1 VLAGGIQPSSRRRE
15 FNVTTKQTTGT
26 HIDEAALLIGCLRGL
41 PLVVSPDTDWQALV
55 GMAKENGVLALA
67 HQSLLEMHAEMPE
80 FFTAAA
86 RESRSYADMLAT
98 ELDGLLHQFAERGID
113 VLPLKGPTLAQA
125 LYGDAT
131 LRSFKDLDLLVR
143 RDDYPRA
150 EALLIDLGFAAG
162 AVNDSEQRFSR
173 ERILVELHFDITS
186 PRIFQ
191 FDLEGIWSR
200 SCRGNFRGKPMH
212 VMSVDDLV
220 LYLCSHGLSHGFSRL
235 IWILDVARAL
245 DALEVDRCRQV
256 MRHAQSEGLV
266 PWLLIGCE
274 VVRAMFPQQ
283 LPKAMDAVISESP
296 KEIKRARRA
305 ASRLFAEGL
314 GGVSKTYGRSYL
326 ESGDDAI
333 KRWRYR
339 LGYFAPTAEDYRW
352 AERHRINPRLMPMF
366 RPLRLLQK
374 YGPAR
379 AWRIIF
385 PSHI

>member
-1 VLAGGIQPSSRRRE
+1 VI
-15 FNVTTKQTTGT
+15 TKQTTGT

-41 PLVVSPDTDWQALV
+41 PLVVPRDTDWQALL
-55 GMAKENGVLALA
+55 GIAKENGVLALV
-67 HQSLLEMHAEMPE
+67 HPQLLEMHAEMPE
-80 FFTAAA
+80 LFTAAA
-86 RESRSYADMLAT
+86 RASRSHADMFAA
-98 ELDGLLHQFAERGID
+98 ELEGLLHQFAERGID

-162 AVNDSEQRFSR
+162 TVNDSERRFSR
-173 ERILVELHFDITS
+173 EGILVELHFDITS
-186 PRIFQ
+186 PQIFQ

-200 SCRGNFRGKPMH
+200 SYRESFRGKSMH
-212 VMSVDDLV
+212 VMSDDDLV

-245 DALEVDRCRQV
+245 DALAPDGCKRL
-256 MRHAQSEGLV
+256 MRHAHSEGLV

-283 LPKAMDAVISESP
+283 LPKAMDAVIGESP

-314 GGVSKTYGRSYL
+314 GGVTKTYGRRYL
-326 ESGDDAI
+326 ESGDNAI
-333 KRWRYR
+333 NRWRYR

-352 AERHRINPRLMPMF
+352 AERHRINRRLMPMF
-366 RPLRLLQK
+366 RPLRLLHK

>member
-1 VLAGGIQPSSRRRE
+1 VFAGGIQPFSRRKE
-15 FNVTTKQTTGT
+15 FNVITKQTTAT
-26 HIDEAALLIGCLRGL
+26 PIDEAALLIRCLRGL
-41 PLVVSPDTDWQALV
+41 PLVVPPDTDWQALS
-55 GMAKENGVLALA
+55 GMAKKNGVLALA

-80 FFTAAA
+80 LFTTAARA
-86 RESRSYADMLAT
+86 SRSHTDMLAA
-98 ELDGLLHQFAERGID
+98 ELERLLHQFAVRGID
-113 VLPLKGPTLAQA
+113 VLPLKGPALAQA
-125 LYGDAT
+125 LYGNAT
-131 LRSFKDLDLLVR
+131 VRSCNDLDLLVR
-143 RDDYPRA
+143 REDYPRA

-162 AVNDSEQRFSR
+162 AVNDSEQRFCR

-186 PRIFQ
+186 PQIFQ

-200 SCRGNFRGKPMH
+200 SCLGSFRGKPMH

-245 DALEVDRCRQV
+245 DSLPPGGYRQV

-266 PWLLIGCE
+266 PWLMIGCE

-283 LPKAMDAVISESP
+283 LPEAMDAVMGESP
-296 KEIKRARRA
+296 EEAKRARRA
-305 ASRLFAEGL
+305 ASRLFAAGLEG
-314 GGVSKTYGRSYL
+314 VTKTYGRSYL
-326 ESGDDAI
+326 ESGDSAI

-339 LGYFAPTAEDYRW
+339 LSYFAPTAEDYRW
-352 AERHRINPRLMPMF
+352 AERHRINRRLVPMF